1 VRFTSKRVM
10 IISRRL
16 GADWRRFRALWP
28 ALVVLGVWTGAAR
41 ADDPLG
47 RNVHFAIAPAPL
59 ANALVQFSA
68 QSGVQIA
75 VADADVAQLQSKGLS
90 GDYPVRAALG
100 VLLQGTGLTFA
111 PIGATTVA
119 IRAAA
124 GGALGTSAQFPDAA
138 FIAPSPPSA
147 QELAGDSLFQFIVHH
162 GSTHYLAATA
172 ASTGGLLRWRGGRP
186 ETVCPETI
194 GLEKDYNEFVSA
206 RLRAVAAFVGAPVH
220 LEAGCVPNVF
230 IQFTTDPRKA
240 YGAVLEAAAHVLGVG
255 FPHQMERELDISGQH
270 PIQGW
275 YVTAGGGASVL
286 NADPHFVGGVAL
298 AGLWP
303 AVIPTSASGD
313 RVGTRLVHGG
323 GRSILAVFLMIDARK
338 VAGDTIRSIADYL
351 SVVALTAVQS
361 PDHCDPLPSI
371 LDLMAA
377 SCSGREK
384 PTAITAGDVAFL
396 KALYYH
402 NTGLGPTLSRDDIE
416 TNILQQFRRG

>member
-1 VRFTSKRVM
+1 MRFTSERAM
-10 IISRRL
+10 ISSRRS
-16 GADWRRFRALWP
+16 GVESRRFSVLWP
-28 ALVVLGVWTGAAR
+28 ALAVLAVWTGAAR
-41 ADDPLG
+41 ADDPLD

-75 VADADVAQLQSKGLS
+75 AADADVAPLQSKGLS
-90 GDYPVRAALG
+90 GDYPVRAALSA
-100 VLLQGTGLTFA
+100 LLQGTGLTFA

-124 GGALGTSAQFPDAA
+124 TSAQFPDVTV
-138 FIAPSPPSA
+138 IAPSPPTA

-162 GSTHYLAATA
+162 GSTHYTAATG

-186 ETVCPETI
+186 ETVCPETS
-194 GLEKDYNEFVSA
+194 GLEKGYNEFVSA

-220 LEAGCVPNVF
+220 PDAGCVPNVF
-230 IQFTTDPRKA
+230 ILFTTDPRKA
-240 YGAVLEAAAHVLGVG
+240 YGAVLEAAAHALGVG
-255 FPHQMERELDISGQH
+255 FPHQMKRELDVSGQH

-286 NADPHFVGGVAL
+286 NSDPQWLGGVAL
-298 AGLWP
+298 EGLWP

-323 GRSILAVFLMIDARK
+323 GRSIGFVFLVIDTSK
-338 VAGDTIRSIADYL
+338 VAGYTIGSIADYL
-351 SVVALTAVQS
+351 AVVALTVVQS
-361 PDHCDPLPSI
+361 PNHCDPLPSI

-384 PTAITAGDVAFL
+384 PTAITAGDIAFL

-402 NTGLGPTLSRDDIE
+402 NTGLGPTLSREDIE
-416 TNILQQFRRG
+416 TNMLQQFRGG